1 MVVQTKVA
9 AYMSDMG
16 IKKTRVADKTGIRLS
31 RLSQIL
37 NNHTEMRADEL
48 DSICKALKVSPAKFI
63 DVTTE

>member
-9 AYMSDMG
+9 QYIEDKG
-16 IKKTRVADKTGIRLS
+16 IKKIRVANKAGIRLS

-48 DSICKALKVSPAKFI
+48 DSICKALEVSPTQFI
-63 DVTTE
+63 NDN